1 MCWNITISLVSAS
14 IAWMVCIYLLYRKYS
29 PRDAWYARY
38 LFTFTL
44 TQLTDIVLWSLNDS
58 SEHNGLKACIP
69 YQMQFGSAPPSD
81 QQVNFYVSKYIIPLI
96 VFSQHAMQ
104 CTFPSKYYKNKRK
117 EMILLHLIPVA
128 IMSFCFACTRITKS
142 YFPVP
147 HATLFWGGDFTM
159 WPYWL
164 IQFGACMHSG
174 LVAFVMYLLLPKK
187 VSNVHN
193 FVLLCVVLTLLITEG
208 RMDLGS
214 KWCSYCLI
222 YSFVYLNDC
231 FLTAKDLKNIEN
243 EMKEL

>member
-96 VFSQHAMQ
+96 VFSEA
-104 CTFPSKYYKNKRK
+104 
-117 EMILLHLIPVA
+117 ILIFSP
-128 IMSFCFACTRITKS
+128 
-142 YFPVP
+142 
-147 HATLFWGGDFTM
+147 
-159 WPYWL
+159 
-164 IQFGACMHSG
+164 
-174 LVAFVMYLLLPKK
+174 
-187 VSNVHN
+187 
-193 FVLLCVVLTLLITEG
+193 
-208 RMDLGS
+208 
-214 KWCSYCLI
+214 
-222 YSFVYLNDC
+222 
-231 FLTAKDLKNIEN
+231 
-243 EMKEL
+243 